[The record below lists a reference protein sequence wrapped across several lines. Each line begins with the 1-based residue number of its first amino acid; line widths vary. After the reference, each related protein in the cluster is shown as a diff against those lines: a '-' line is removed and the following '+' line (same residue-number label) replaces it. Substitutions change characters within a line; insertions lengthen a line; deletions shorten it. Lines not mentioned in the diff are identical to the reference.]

1 MDSQKIT
8 LFIKKANRRLKL
20 QYLIRILQIALCF
33 GLASALLIMVVSRL
47 SVFPYYEFYAYI
59 AAALTML
66 TVVLA
71 TISKIPRR
79 QQAISELDQFTPHN
93 QLLTLSQ
100 LPLGNHLAGDL
111 AKRTE
116 KDIHLS
122 YRLFK
127 EKKDEWFS
135 PKWLLAIFSLLILL
149 VISGLFPA
157 SAQLEAKD
165 LEREQELVEEMIE
178 KVEKQKE
185 LADSPELKQDLES
198 LEKKLNESETPEQ
211 ALRELV
217 KKQKE
222 LALKQREKEQED
234 TVQATE
240 EAEELGDASQ
250 QLAQQAGNTQTA
262 LSEMGKPVAFDL
274 QQSIAANNLS
284 GEPEESSGSDAD
296 GANGEAGSE
305 DAASGGETDGE
316 QAEGAG
322 DENAGDSSEGDTAGQ
337 QGGGSESEG
346 SDQGS
351 EGSENSSGDGEEGS
365 GAGQGQGSGAG
376 EGSNPGAGAGTG
388 QGSREMLSIPSR
400 IGGSGETTVDN
411 GELSEGET
419 GSFEE
424 GAVDAERGT
433 VRPYKE
439 VVGSYSDSYFSSA
452 NRMKL
457 PPDLQNIIE
466 QYFSSIDG
474 E

>member
-1 MDSQKIT
+1 MDSHKIT

-20 QYLIRILQIALCF
+20 QYLIRNLQIALCF
-33 GLASALLIMVVSRL
+33 GLASALLIMVISRL

-66 TVVLA
+66 TVMLA
-71 TISKIPRR
+71 AISKIPRR
-79 QQAISELDQFTPHN
+79 QQAISELDQFTPNN

-100 LPLGNHLAGDL
+100 LPVGNLLADDL

-122 YRLFK
+122 YQLFK
-127 EKKDEWFS
+127 KEKNEWLS
-135 PKWLLAIFSLLILL
+135 PRFLLAAVSLLVLAM
-149 VISGLFPA
+149 ISGLFPA

-165 LEREQELVEEMIE
+165 DEREQELVEEMVE

-185 LADSPELKQDLES
+185 LADSPEIKKELES
-198 LEKKLNESETPEQ
+198 LEEKLIESETPEQ

-222 LALKQREKEQED
+222 LALKQREKEREG
-234 TVQATE
+234 TEQATE

-274 QQSIAANNLS
+274 QQSIAANDLS
-284 GEPEESSGSDAD
+284 GEPEKNSGTDAD
-296 GANGEAGSE
+296 GADSE
-305 DAASGGETDGE
+305 DAASGGGMDGE
-316 QAEGAG
+316 QAGAG
-322 DENAGDSSEGDTAGQ
+322 SSENAGESGGEETAGQ
-337 QGGGSESEG
+337 RGGGSESEG
-346 SDQGS
+346 
-351 EGSENSSGDGEEGS
+351 EGSGQGNEGGETSSGEGEGS

-411 GELSEGET
+411 GELSEGED

-433 VRPYKE
+433 IRPYEE

-457 PPDLQNIIE
+457 PPDLRNIIE

>member
-8 LFIKKANRRLKL
+8 LFIDKANRRLKL
-20 QYLIRILQIALCF
+20 QYLIRIVQIALCF
-33 GLASALLIMVVSRL
+33 GLASALLIMVISRL
-47 SVFPYYEFYAYI
+47 SVFPYYEFYAYT
-59 AAALTML
+59 AGAFTML
-66 TVVLA
+66 TVILA
-71 TISKIPRR
+71 TITKIPRR
-79 QQAISELDQFTPHN
+79 QQAVSELDLFTPHN

-100 LPLGNHLAGDL
+100 MPVDNRLAEDL

-122 YRLFK
+122 YQLFK
-127 EKKDEWFS
+127 KEKNEWFS
-135 PKWLLAIFSLLILL
+135 TKWLLAAVSLLIL
-149 VISGLFPA
+149 VAISGLFPA

-165 LEREQELVEEMIE
+165 QEREQELVEEMIE

-185 LADSPELKQDLES
+185 LADSPEIKKELDS
-198 LEKKLNESETPEQ
+198 LEEKLGESETPEQ

-234 TVQATE
+234 TEQATE

-250 QLAQQAGNTQTA
+250 ELAQQAGNTQTA
-262 LSEMGKPVAFDL
+262 LSEMGKPVSFDL

-305 DAASGGETDGE
+305 DAASGGESDG
-316 QAEGAG
+316 QQSEGA
-322 DENAGDSSEGDTAGQ
+322 DSENAGESSGEESAGQ
-337 QGGGSESEG
+337 QGGGSEAEG
-346 SDQGS
+346 AGSSQGS
-351 EGSENSSGDGEEGS
+351 EGGENSSGEGAEGS
-365 GAGQGQGSGAG
+365 GGGQGQGSGAG
-376 EGSNPGAGAGTG
+376 EGSNPGAGTG

-400 IGGSGETTVDN
+400 IGGSGETTVDD
-411 GELSEGET
+411 GELSEGEA

-433 VRPYKE
+433 SRPYKE